1 MEPAKPSVALA
12 WQSLEEKYLESA
24 SISEKREFAFLTDR
38 EKKRLLLD
46 FLNDGARCAKSW
58 VDLLM
63 DGLVADLATPM
74 PSSVVNRGLAQLE

>member
-24 SISEKREFAFLTDR
+24 TISEKRNFACLADR

-46 FLNDGARCAKSW
+46 FLNDGAKCAQSW
-58 VDLLM
+58 VDSVI
-63 DGLVADLATPM
+63 DGLLADLNTPM
-74 PSSVVNRGLAQLE
+74 PPSGTSGV

>member
-24 SISEKREFAFLTDR
+24 SISEKREFARLADD

-46 FLNDGARCAKSW
+46 FLKDGARCAKSW

-63 DGLVADLATPM
+63 DGLIADLNTPM
-74 PSSVVNRGLAQLE
+74 PPSVVGKGLEQLE